1 MYAYAVGHAI
11 DEQWA
16 LGAKNAT
23 VERQSEGRMPQ
34 ELVLTKK
41 W

>member
-1 MYAYAVGHAI
+1 MCQMYAYAVGQDI

-23 VERQSEGRMPQ
+23 VERQSEGFLP
-34 ELVLTKK
+34 VLTKK